1 MNDITYNIDGIE
13 YTLIEEVGEWDY
25 SWHIGALL
33 RDPDGG
39 LWYTT
44 NSGCSC
50 YSFGDYLKKGV
61 QVKSWQEAV
70 DLAKEDFA
78 DNEVAT
84 FAERLMAWS
93 RPA

>member
-1 MNDITYNIDGIE
+1 MSEQTYTIDGIE

-39 LWYTT
+39 LWFTA

-50 YSFGDYLKKGV
+50 YGFSDDLEQGEKV
-61 QVKSWQEAV
+61 SSWHEAV
-70 DLAKEDFA
+70 ELAKADFPES
-78 DNEVAT
+78 EVAT
-84 FAERLMAWS
+84 FAERLMRRFA
-93 RPA
+93 